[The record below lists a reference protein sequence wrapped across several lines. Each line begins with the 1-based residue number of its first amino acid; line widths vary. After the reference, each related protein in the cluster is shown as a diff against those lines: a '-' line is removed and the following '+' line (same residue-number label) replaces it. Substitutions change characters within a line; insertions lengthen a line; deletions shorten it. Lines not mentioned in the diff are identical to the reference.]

1 MGSIPGKGT
10 KIPHVVL
17 CHQKIKKKR
26 VQSCGTHEV
35 HLEVFSASCSLFIH
49 TAGGGRDVVQKD
61 LPDDYNTHISYL
73 PDTKKKCAF
82 KSCTFPSLSWG
93 GLQPVEFAACWRTL
107 KTCKAAQWVGGGVE
121 TDFFSYCASL
131 HGSRGR
137 KTPFFE
143 CCSPS
148 LKARKPYTRKLKSH
162 EPGISMFLRTLCWG
176 NWQTHR
182 EEKGE

>member
-1 MGSIPGKGT
+1 MGSIPG

-17 CHQKIKKKR
+17 CRQKIKKKKKKST
-26 VQSCGTHEV
+26 VF
-35 HLEVFSASCSLFIH
+35 LEVFSASCSLFIH

-73 PDTKKKCAF
+73 QIRKRSVHSKVAHFLAIPEVG
-82 KSCTFPSLSWG
+82 SSLWS
-93 GLQPVEFAACWRTL
+93 LQPAEGHSRCVRQHNELGWSGDR
-107 KTCKAAQWVGGGVE
+107 
-121 TDFFSYCASL
+121 FFSYCASL

-148 LKARKPYTRKLKSH
+148 LKARKPYTRKLKYH
-162 EPGISMFLRTLCWG
+162 TPGISMFLRTPC
-176 NWQTHR
+176 
-182 EEKGE
+182 